1 MCQHSEVAGLTTA
14 TGNPGAAMNE
24 AEGGVLVISASV
36 SLASRSEKLG
46 EHVAGRLRQQGFR
59 TDHLSLRTLPAA
71 PLLAADTQDPAIAQ
85 AVAGLERAAGVVI
98 VTPTY
103 KGTFTGLLKVFVDL
117 LPQYALRGK
126 TVLPLATGGTLAHAL
141 MLDHGLR
148 PMLQTMWPKHVAQG
162 CFMLDKQ
169 MVVDESGAL
178 EIQDD
183 ALLTQVLDGFQGMM
197 GPSMAA

>member
-1 MCQHSEVAGLTTA
+1 MQGT
-14 TGNPGAAMNE
+14 
-24 AEGGVLVISASV
+24 EGRVLVVSSSV
-36 SLASRSEKLG
+36 SLASRSEKLAD
-46 EHVAGRLRQQGFR
+46 HVADRLRQRGFG
-59 TDHLSLRTLPAA
+59 TAHLRLRTLPAV

-85 AVAGLERAAGVVI
+85 AVADLERAAGVVI

-169 MVVDESGAL
+169 MVVDESGGL
-178 EIQDD
+178 HIQDD
-183 ALLTQVLDGFQGMM
+183 SLLTQVLDGFQDML
-197 GPSMAA
+197 GPSLAA